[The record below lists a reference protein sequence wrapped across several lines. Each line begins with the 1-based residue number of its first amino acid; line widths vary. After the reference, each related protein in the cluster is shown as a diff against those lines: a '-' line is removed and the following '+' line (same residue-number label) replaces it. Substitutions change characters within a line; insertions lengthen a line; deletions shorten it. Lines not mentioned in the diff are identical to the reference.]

1 MVVSLLRLKHNIKA
15 EVCQLTSCDYIVSNR
30 MAVKRKSASDVA
42 NGANSPKL
50 VECMRRMCDLY
61 DRPCLIIEKDRVK
74 PGETDKNFIKTKAYI
89 LTLASIAQTHVKM
102 VFSDSQEETATLLTE
117 LANIETKKGM
127 SITAPTALSKER
139 EQVFRVLVSIPR
151 VSYVTALNLCI
162 SYNTLHEIVNS
173 TPAEL
178 ERRTPGLSGPRAAEI
193 YKYLRHKFNPE
204 MVPAKK

>member
-1 MVVSLLRLKHNIKA
+1 
-15 EVCQLTSCDYIVSNR
+15 
-30 MAVKRKSASDVA
+30 
-42 NGANSPKL
+42 
-50 VECMRRMCDLY
+50 
-61 DRPCLIIEKDRVK
+61 
-74 PGETDKNFIKTKAYI
+74 
-89 LTLASIAQTHVKM
+89 
-102 VFSDSQEETATLLTE
+102 
-117 LANIETKKGM
+117 
-127 SITAPTALSKER
+127 
-139 EQVFRVLVSIPR
+139 